1 VCNDGI
7 SLVLPIGE
15 IALSE
20 ESHAAAMDDDP
31 PEIFVLDF
39 IHSGG
44 QLDFRPIPVPADTP
58 DPEPVADPK
67 VSSAP
72 ESAESLQSSETGQT
86 ESPSESP
93 ESKGPFASAE
103 KGSPFEDAA
112 TGSQTSS

>member
-1 VCNDGI
+1 M
-7 SLVLPIGE
+7 
-15 IALSE
+15 SE
-20 ESHAAAMDDDP
+20 ESHAAAMDNDP

-44 QLDFRPIPVPADTP
+44 RLDFRPKPVDADAP
-58 DPEPVADPK
+58 DPEPVDPK
-67 VSSAP
+67 ASSVP

-86 ESPSESP
+86 ESPSVSP

-103 KGSPFEDAA
+103 KDNPFEDEA